1 MKSNRKYLIKKY
13 NIARTINQFLLIKS
27 FEEQVSKEENIKWL
41 DAAAGIHDI
50 ELTKKIINELRL
62 DSGYSDINIK
72 RMEIELGIRS

>member
-1 MKSNRKYLIKKY
+1 MKVKSYKYKKY
-13 NIARTINQFLLIKS
+13 CLAKTINRFILIKS
-27 FEEQVSKEENIKWL
+27 FEEQVKIEENIKWL